1 MSVQVEFHYDF
12 GSPNCYFVHK
22 VIPEIEKRTGV
33 KFSYFPILLGG
44 VFKLTNNKSP
54 MQQFEGIP
62 LKMDYMRLES
72 KRFVEEHKLTKFAM
86 NPNFPVNTVQIMRGA
101 IVAEDAGCSEEY
113 IDAIFTAMW
122 ENEKKMDDP
131 EVIVETLNSAGLDG
145 AKIVE
150 RTQEPAIKETLI
162 RNTNVSVER
171 GCFGAPMI
179 FVGDEMYFGKDR
191 LGAVEKEITR
201 QR

>member
-122 ENEKKMDDP
+122 ETGKKMDDP

-162 RNTNVSVER
+162 RNTNASVER